1 MTSFLTTTKTF
12 SIPMTATIV
21 DTMSKEPSIRTM
33 KIRDLKKI
41 TIIIMARDKVI
52 PEAMERA

>member
-1 MTSFLTTTKTF
+1 MTSFLTTTKNF
-12 SIPMTATIV
+12 SIPMTAMIV

-33 KIRDLKKI
+33 KIRDLKKT

-52 PEAMERA
+52 PKAMERA